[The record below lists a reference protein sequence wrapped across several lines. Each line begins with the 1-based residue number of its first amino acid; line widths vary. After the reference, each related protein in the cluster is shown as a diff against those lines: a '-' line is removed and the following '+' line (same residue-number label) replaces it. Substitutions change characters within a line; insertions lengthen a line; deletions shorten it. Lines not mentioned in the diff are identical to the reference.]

1 MSRTYRGL
9 LPILLLVA
17 WLAGCSEPIDPSAY
31 PLSADRIVEPDRSA
45 LPELSLALIH
55 TGDQISLDAFAYQGG
70 SWTRSRVFVH
80 SAVLVRHPRGDLLFD
95 TGLGREVDG
104 QVEADMPAYIRPVM
118 KYTAR
123 EPAVVQL
130 QNHGVDPAGIARI
143 YISHLHWDH
152 ASGIED
158 FPQARI
164 FTAREEQEAARDP
177 AQADVYLA
185 SQFDADTV
193 RWEAVEFIENPY
205 MGYERSHDVFGDGSV
220 VMVPMFG
227 HTAGSMGMFV
237 NLPDGRRFLFS
248 GDTTWALEGFTR
260 PAGKF
265 YVASRLVDYDP
276 GATRREIARVHRL
289 MKYFPKLI
297 VVPAHDFEVQQRL
310 GFFPAYIAGPS
321 G

>member
-1 MSRTYRGL
+1 MSRKPWGCTPVL
-9 LPILLLVA
+9 ALVVT
-17 WLAGCSEPIDPSAY
+17 LAGCDAPIDPAAY
-31 PLSADRIVEPDRSA
+31 PLSADAIVEPDGSA
-45 LPELSLALIH
+45 LPELSLALLH
-55 TGDQISLDAFAYQGG
+55 TGDQVSLDAFAYQGG
-70 SWTRSRVFVH
+70 SWTASRVFVH

-95 TGLGREVDG
+95 TGLGREVG
-104 QVEADMPAYIRPVM
+104 AQVKQDMPAYLRPVM

-123 EPAVVQL
+123 EPAVEQL
-130 QNHGVDPAGIARI
+130 RNNGIDPAGISRV
-143 YISHLHWDH
+143 YVSHLHWDH

-164 FTAREEQEAARDP
+164 LTAREEQEAAQDP
-177 AQADVYLA
+177 GQADVYLA

-193 RWEAVEFIENPY
+193 RWEVVEFIEKPY
-205 MGYERSHDVFGDGSV
+205 MGFERSHDVFGDGSV

-227 HTAGSMGMFV
+227 HTPGSMGMFV
-237 NLPDGRRFLFS
+237 NLRDGRRFLFS

-265 YVASRLVDYDP
+265 FVASRLVDYDP
-276 GATRREIARVHRL
+276 GATRREIARVHQL
-289 MKYFPKLI
+289 MQFFPKLI

-310 GFFPAYIAGPS
+310 GFFPEYIAGPA